1 MNDFLGVDA
10 HRVHPALAR
19 HRDQT
24 PVLRVRAVQVVG
36 NAPPKVVELDA
47 GAHDV
52 AGRQIGVQVDGQ
64 VLGLQQL
71 ELQGHRQAILRTAWP
86 QSDQAFATFEH
97 RPTRQGLQ
105 AIEVGLSGRVGFL
118 DPIAPQ
124 CLHLGLEPFV
134 ARQALRLDAGADRIG
149 YEGFDTGLRPGI
161 AAHEVTALA
170 AQFGVGRQHRGDRT
184 RIAGH
189 PSQRATA
196 TTCGFV
202 YRRGTEQPAHG
213 LGEPSHLRT
222 PCAW

>member
-1 MNDFLGVDA
+1 M
-10 HRVHPALAR
+10 
-19 HRDQT
+19 
-24 PVLRVRAVQVVG
+24 
-36 NAPPKVVELDA
+36 
-47 GAHDV
+47 
-52 AGRQIGVQVDGQ
+52 
-64 VLGLQQL
+64 LGLQQL

-161 AAHEVTALA
+161 APNEVPALTA
-170 AQFGVGRQHRGDRT
+170 
-184 RIAGH
+184 
-189 PSQRATA
+189 
-196 TTCGFV
+196 
-202 YRRGTEQPAHG
+202 
-213 LGEPSHLRT
+213 
-222 PCAW
+222 